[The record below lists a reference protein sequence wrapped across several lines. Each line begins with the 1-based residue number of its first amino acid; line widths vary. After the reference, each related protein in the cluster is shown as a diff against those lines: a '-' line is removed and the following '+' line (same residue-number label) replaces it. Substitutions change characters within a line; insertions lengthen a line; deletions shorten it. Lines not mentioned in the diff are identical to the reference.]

1 MSLKISQPHYG
12 QFHSFSKLT
21 PCQHFGTFIGFQV
34 RPACTFCTMK
44 LSNFNAC
51 PFTPG
56 KISQRQAHV
65 VDIRSLLLVLVLK
78 AVHEQTMNN
87 GCQFKSGSTKPNHQ
101 HQHSFREQ
109 YRDNTH
115 SQQRSHRSEHQKT
128 SGGQRDN
135 GPEAPDVARPDMVKV
150 NESFNNLGLRGNSLE
165 SITKSQVGKAF
176 RNKSRI
182 YHPDMVRLED
192 KAEEAKKKKEN
203 EEIFKKLTEY
213 RECLEKFIEFRDS
226 RR

>member
-1 MSLKISQPHYG
+1 MSLKISQPTYVS
-12 QFHSFSKLT
+12 FHSFQQSRCKY
-21 PCQHFGTFIGFQV
+21 FGTFIGCQV

-44 LSNFNAC
+44 LNNFNAR
-51 PFTPG
+51 PFTLR

-101 HQHSFREQ
+101 HSFREQ

-115 SQQRSHRSEHQKT
+115 SQQRNHRSEHQKT
-128 SGGQRDN
+128 SGGQRNN

-150 NESFNNLGLRGNSLE
+150 NEAFNNLGLRGNSLE
-165 SITKSQVGKAF
+165 SITDSQVNKAF
-176 RNKSRI
+176 RKKARI